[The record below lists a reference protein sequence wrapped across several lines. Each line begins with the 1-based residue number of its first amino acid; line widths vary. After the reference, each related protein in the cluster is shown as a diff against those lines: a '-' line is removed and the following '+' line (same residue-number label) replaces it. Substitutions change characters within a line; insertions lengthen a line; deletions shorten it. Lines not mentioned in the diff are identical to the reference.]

1 MEKGW
6 GKWGKTLLLYC
17 SDLFWMKDILGNAF
31 FTVVCGFWGLRKIE
45 VKPGSSFVLLCFWGW
60 SKSAWN
66 GLSLFFCKNLRMED
80 GWNGTFLLCSL
91 QKKRGWK
98 IIQVRLLDLKLPP
111 LCDPKDCTL
120 GSPILRAQNA
130 GFSCPF
136 LDFLGSV
143 FVKGQ
148 GSGSG
153 LKSSRYDRFTW
164 LFGILFGDVAMEERC
179 GKTCLLYCSQE
190 NSME

>member
-1 MEKGW
+1 M
-6 GKWGKTLLLYC
+6 KWIFFVFLQKFADGGRLEWNLSTLL
-17 SDLFWMKDILGNAF
+17 FA
-31 FTVVCGFWGLRKIE
+31 
-45 VKPGSSFVLLCFWGW
+45 
-60 SKSAWN
+60 
-66 GLSLFFCKNLRMED
+66 
-80 GWNGTFLLCSL
+80 
-91 QKKRGWK
+91 KKRGWK

-153 LKSSRYDRFTW
+153 LKSSRYDRFT
-164 LFGILFGDVAMEERC
+164 
-179 GKTCLLYCSQE
+179 
-190 NSME
+190 